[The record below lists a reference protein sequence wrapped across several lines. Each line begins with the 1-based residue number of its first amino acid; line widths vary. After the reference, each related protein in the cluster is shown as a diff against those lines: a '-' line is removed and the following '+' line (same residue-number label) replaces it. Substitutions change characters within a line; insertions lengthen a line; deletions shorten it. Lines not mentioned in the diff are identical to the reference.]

1 MSLLFLYKLIFNC
14 SGSPKNVFLEAEI
27 DGLVVSS
34 IETREGNSH
43 ADSITDLV
51 LKPHTGQKITFSCLE
66 LGDVKLTN
74 PVPEISF
81 LKNGVAVTDSV
92 SSFPSNS
99 ITVIAKTDVTYKCE
113 VKNKMGNSLSNSIR
127 LEVQRKC
134 LSIPDSFCI
143 KILIICFLY

>member
-1 MSLLFLYKLIFNC
+1 MGISLRFLLKLMFNC

-34 IETREGNSH
+34 IETREDNSH

-51 LKPHTGQKITFSCLE
+51 LKPHTGQKITLSCLE
-66 LGDVKLTN
+66 LGDVKLTY

-81 LKNGVAVTDSV
+81 LKNGAPVTDSV
-92 SSFPSNS
+92 SSSSNS
-99 ITVIAKTDVTYKCE
+99 ITVIAKADVTYKCE
-113 VKNKMGNSLSNSIR
+113 VKNKMGNSVSNSIK

-134 LSIPDSFCI
+134 LSISDSF
-143 KILIICFLY
+143 LR

>member
-1 MSLLFLYKLIFNC
+1 MITCIFDC

-34 IETREGNSH
+34 IETREDNSH

-51 LKPHTGQKITFSCLE
+51 LKPHTGQKITLSCLE
-66 LGDVKLTN
+66 LGDVKHTN

-81 LKNGVAVTDSV
+81 LRNGVPVTDSA
-92 SSFPSNS
+92 SFSPNS

-113 VKNKMGNSLSNSIR
+113 IKNKMGSSTSNSIR
-127 LEVQRKC
+127 LEVQRK
-134 LSIPDSFCI
+134 SISDSF
-143 KILIICFLY
+143 LH

>member
-1 MSLLFLYKLIFNC
+1 MGISLRFLFKLMFNC

-34 IETREGNSH
+34 IETREDNSH

-51 LKPHTGQKITFSCLE
+51 LKPHTGQKITLSCLE

-81 LKNGVAVTDSV
+81 LKNGVPVTSSV
-92 SSFPSNS
+92 SSSPSNS

-113 VKNKMGNSLSNSIR
+113 VKNKMGNSISNSIK

-134 LSIPDSFCI
+134 LSISDSF
-143 KILIICFLY
+143 LH